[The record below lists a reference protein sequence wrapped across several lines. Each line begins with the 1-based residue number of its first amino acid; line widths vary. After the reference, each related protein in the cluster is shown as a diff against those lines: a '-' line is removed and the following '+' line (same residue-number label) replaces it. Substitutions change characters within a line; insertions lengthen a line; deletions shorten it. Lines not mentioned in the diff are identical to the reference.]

1 MACTAPQ
8 LIDKLAES
16 GTGTG
21 KLAVFRLALNANPK
35 ATAHDLLAAC
45 EGKVPED
52 TMAKARAFAGD
63 APKPEPARAESKQT
77 PEPQAGAGA
86 GGAAGKA
93 AEKNEKP
100 ATGKGKN

>member
-1 MACTAPQ
+1 MACTASQ

-63 APKPEPARAESKQT
+63 APKPEPAKAESKQT
-77 PEPQAGAGA
+77 QAGAGE
-86 GGAAGKA
+86 GGADAKA

-100 ATGKGKN
+100 TGKGKN

>member
-63 APKPEPARAESKQT
+63 APKPEPARAESK

-86 GGAAGKA
+86 GGEAAKA
-93 AEKNEKP
+93 AEKDEKP